1 MHFNKATEEDY
12 AEEAFRKVCKIHR
25 NLPEGGILVFLTG
38 KREILELCARI
49 REEFSEKK
57 RRRQQDKVEQ
67 LRKRIKLFDSQ

>member
-12 AEEAFRKVCKIHR
+12 AEEVFRKVCKIHR